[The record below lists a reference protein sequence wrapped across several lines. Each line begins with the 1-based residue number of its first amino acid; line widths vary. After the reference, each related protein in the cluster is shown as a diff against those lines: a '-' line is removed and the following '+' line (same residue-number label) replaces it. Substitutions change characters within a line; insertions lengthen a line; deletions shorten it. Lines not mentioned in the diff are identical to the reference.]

1 MIIVNVIITILA
13 FSIKVTMMRGYI
25 IIIAL
30 HVNKELHLLHVD
42 QYVYTIFN

>member
-13 FSIKVTMMRGYI
+13 FSIKVTTMRGYI

-30 HVNKELHLLHVD
+30 HVNKELYLLHVD